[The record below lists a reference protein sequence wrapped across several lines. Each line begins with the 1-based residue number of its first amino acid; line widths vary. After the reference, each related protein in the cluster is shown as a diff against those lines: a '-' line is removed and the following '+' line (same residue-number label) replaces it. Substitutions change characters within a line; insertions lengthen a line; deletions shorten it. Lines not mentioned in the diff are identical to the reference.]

1 MKVLHLIDT
10 FWLGGAQTLLK
21 DYFENQKDNTD
32 IFLYSLRKRDVNIFI
47 DHKNVFCDPSP
58 SRFSR
63 GRIPRLI
70 RFIRKN
76 QILLLHCHLPHSQ
89 FTGYILKRLYFKN
102 IRLIFHDHSDIME
115 PAIHVRMALRFTQH
129 RADKVVTCAQHL
141 VKHLEAKAGIAREKI
156 VVIPNFILPEK
167 FSAATTGEVTG
178 FRKSLGIPPGTPV
191 AGFAG
196 RFVERKGWRDFIE
209 AAAIVSQQNPACWFV
224 MAGTGPDLEKAKT
237 LAKKRGLSR
246 LIFAGYLSEMSV
258 FYRSLN
264 VFVVPSHWE
273 GMPLA
278 PAEALAA
285 GTPVVAYDAPGLR
298 YGNAVD
304 ESIDYAKIFDH
315 NQLAGLIIPLLN
327 GEKKMKEPQELS
339 YLSLGRFKEDVKKLY
354 AVMVF
359 Y

>member
-21 DYFENQKDNTD
+21 DFFEDQKNNTD

-47 DHKNVFCDPSP
+47 DHRNVFCDPSP

-63 GRIPRLI
+63 GRIPRLV

-76 QILLLHCHLPHSQ
+76 QIALLHCHLPHSQ
-89 FTGYILKRLYFKN
+89 FTGYVLKRLYFKN

-115 PAIHVRMALRFTQH
+115 PAVHVKMALRFTQH

-141 VKHLEAKAGIAREKI
+141 VKHLEEKAGIPREKI
-156 VVIPNFILPEK
+156 VVVPNFILPEK
-167 FSAATTGEVTG
+167 YSATTEAEATG
-178 FRKSLGIPPGTPV
+178 FCKSLGIPPDVPL

-209 AAAIVSQQNPACWFV
+209 AAVMVSQQHPSCWFV

-237 LAKKRGLSR
+237 LAQKKGLSR
-246 LIFAGYLSEMSV
+246 LVFTGYLSEMSV
-258 FYRSLN
+258 YYRALN

-298 YGNAVD
+298 YGSEMD
-304 ESIDYAKIFDH
+304 THIGYAKIFVIAE
-315 NQLAGLIIPLLN
+315 LAERISQILT
-327 GEKKMKEPQELS
+327 GEKTMLRVNKFEF
-339 YLSLGRFKEDVKKLY
+339 LSLNRFCTDLANLY
-354 AVMVF
+354 NSIR
-359 Y
+359 